1 LIPSQ
6 SFVPKQT
13 GEGFSP
19 HVSTGVAPS
28 DYLDKM
34 LAEQFAPFTFSPL
47 SAAIYQLGPF
57 GTAAQKMEVEA
68 LKRMSEKSASLYDQ
82 GRTDRRHTNS
92 QQCASLR

>member
-1 LIPSQ
+1 LVSKVVQNCPPDLIPSQ

-19 HVSTGVAPS
+19 HVSTGVAPR

-57 GTAAQKMEVEA
+57 GTAAKK
-68 LKRMSEKSASLYDQ
+68 LKESTLKP
-82 GRTDRRHTNS
+82 
-92 QQCASLR
+92 